1 MLRYG
6 WLISVVGLV
15 VVLALLLI
23 STGDY
28 NDLQASY
35 DTAQEQNSSL
45 SAQLLGSQSQA
56 SQLQSDLAAIQ
67 AELVTA
73 NAQINDLQN
82 APPATYFSS
91 TTELQNW
98 LLLNDVS
105 DQPYAT
111 TYAGWYGKALQVQQD
126 AFSDGY
132 IISVQYHYCDEEQH
146 ITYIACIA
154 VVGGYLWMWDPE
166 LDDIYPENIMGRI
179 S

>member
-1 MLRYG
+1 MIRYG
-6 WLISVVGLV
+6 WLISLGGLV

-28 NDLQASY
+28 NDLQANY
-35 DTAQEQNSSL
+35 DAAEEQNTSL

-56 SQLQSDLAAIQ
+56 NQLQADLAAAQ
-67 AELVTA
+67 TELETA

-82 APPATYFSS
+82 APPARYFSS

-98 LLLNDVS
+98 LLENAVS

-111 TYAGWYGKALQVQQD
+111 TYAGWYGKALEVQRD

-154 VVGGYLWMWDPE
+154 AVGGYLWMWDPE
-166 LDDIYPENIMGRI
+166 TDNIYPENIMGRI

>member
-15 VVLALLLI
+15 GVLALLLI
-23 STGDY
+23 STVDN

-35 DTAQEQNSSL
+35 DATEEQNASL
-45 SAQLLGSQSQA
+45 SAQLMGSQSQA
-56 SQLQSDLAAIQ
+56 SQLQSDLTATQ
-67 AELVTA
+67 AELETA
-73 NAQINDLQN
+73 NALINDLQN
-82 APPATYFSS
+82 VPPARYFSS

-154 VVGGYLWMWDPE
+154 AVGGYLWMWDPE
-166 LDDIYPENIMGRI
+166 LDDIYPEDIMGRI